1 MKYTYRKY
9 QKRAKL
15 VGLAGGEVL
24 WLLNVHDEWIHDVY
38 EESDIH
44 HGTIYSIHQSF
55 HPKSTSISG
64 YFQDADTK
72 KWIKVEKGAATLA
85 DTVETSWMNSLE
97 DLIKKESL
105 IRG

>member
-1 MKYTYRKY
+1 MKFTYRKF

-15 VGLAGGEVL
+15 VGLAGGEGL

-44 HGTIYSIHQSF
+44 HGVIYSIHQSF
-55 HPKSTSISG
+55 HPKSTSITG

-72 KWIKVEKGAATLA
+72 KWIKVERGAAKLSNA
-85 DTVETSWMNSLE
+85 GETGWGNSLE
-97 DLIKKESL
+97 ELVKRISD
-105 IRG
+105 